1 MYKIKT
7 ISPGAYGIYS
17 ETGEFILSCC
27 CFDNA
32 ELIKK
37 ILNYEIVFKKPYFSL
52 KSHSKK
58 SKIDFEKL
66 VDNKIL

>member
-1 MYKIKT
+1 MYKIKA
-7 ISPGAYGIYS
+7 IPPYFGLYS
-17 ETGEFILSCC
+17 ETGEFILSVNCL
-27 CFDNA
+27 DNA

-37 ILNYEIVFKKPYFSL
+37 ILNYDSVFIKPYFNF
-52 KSHSKK
+52 KSHSNN

>member
-1 MYKIKT
+1 MYKIKS
-7 ISPGAYGIYS
+7 IPPVYGIYS
-17 ETGEFILSCC
+17 ETEEFILCC
-27 CFDNA
+27 HSFDNA

-37 ILNYEIVFKKPYFSL
+37 ILNYDSAFKKPYFNF
-52 KSHSKK
+52 KSHSKN